1 MAFCE
6 RKLAQGTMWHVKNSV
21 LAVFLVFLF
30 FFHCFLSNVFG
41 MLFPVLAAFVVDLD
55 FFLFS
60 KEKSCLK
67 IV

>member
-1 MAFCE
+1 MKGNLPKEQCGML
-6 RKLAQGTMWHVKNSV
+6 KILYW
-21 LAVFLVFLF
+21 LCFLFFF